1 MTSVAITAILASN
14 ILTLRPEPA
23 LKLATNT
30 RALFAAAVVTTK
42 KKFSASKPGRRLQLR
57 RLPLPDRHLPGPVP
71 SRRQQARPLWD
82 VQVQQE
88 ADRVEP
94 SQDLQRD
101 HGTVSSNTFTNHRA
115 MPITRKQAWVW
126 WKFCPPLLFLFW
138 LEVKMGEM
146 TRVERLLNKALKT

>member
-1 MTSVAITAILASN
+1 VSQ
-14 ILTLRPEPA
+14 LRPYWRRSGSDDE
-23 LKLATNT
+23 
-30 RALFAAAVVTTK
+30 K

-71 SRRQQARPLWD
+71 SRRQQARPLRD

-101 HGTVSSNTFTNHRA
+101 HGTVRSNTFTNHRA
-115 MPITRKQAWVW
+115 MPITG
-126 WKFCPPLLFLFW
+126 
-138 LEVKMGEM
+138 MGVMEILCFA
-146 TRVERLLNKALKT
+146 VVSILV